1 MRAASPVLNY
11 LLATLSIGTS
21 YDVQG
26 VGRST
31 SLSAFGIS
39 GQSDYNEL
47 KNMTISSLRIPMSR
61 SRRMAAA
68 TRHPIRW
75 SCGCGTV
82 TVEMEIT
89 MGGRA
94 LYRMPK
100 LRA

>member
-1 MRAASPVLNY
+1 
-11 LLATLSIGTS
+11 
-21 YDVQG
+21 
-26 VGRST
+26 
-31 SLSAFGIS
+31 
-39 GQSDYNEL
+39 
-47 KNMTISSLRIPMSR
+47 
-61 SRRMAAA
+61 MAAA